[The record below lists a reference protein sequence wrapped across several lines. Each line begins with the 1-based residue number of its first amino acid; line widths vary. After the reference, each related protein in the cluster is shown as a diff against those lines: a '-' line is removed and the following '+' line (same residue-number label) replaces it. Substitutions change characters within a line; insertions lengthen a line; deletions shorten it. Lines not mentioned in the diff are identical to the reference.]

1 MTAEKNSPQE
11 ILTYAVSNP
20 EIRKYLTPYA
30 EKLNKISNEIIGE
43 DIITKDTG
51 TLFSR
56 GDEGK
61 SELEKF
67 VEEERAAGT
76 SDADI
81 RATLE
86 EFAQDPKANLDAAKI
101 DELMAAPKVE
111 EAEVTPEPT
120 PKPKPTK
127 KTAVIETEH
136 PYLYEGSNKTRVR
149 GIMDHIAD
157 AKNISQKTKKG
168 FSDQGARY
176 AVANNAEARVVAKDI
191 LKAFGKEDALTIARS
206 FDLHPSVRSA
216 IFAESIDNAY
226 RAGKKARGKEDKLI
240 AATEWKDLVEEY
252 GNLLT
257 QSGQFTAYS
266 GHFYKTSPMGFVMA
280 ENDKTQKRFEE
291 FVSDKVESF
300 DKLWDQLNKTEGGK
314 LKIEEEVEKLRK
326 AERVTERKKN
336 TKNITKQ
343 TANKQAKNLTN
354 P

>member
-1 MTAEKNSPQE
+1 LSLIDNNLKDAQKELDYFK
-11 ILTYAVSNP
+11 
-20 EIRKYLTPYA
+20 
-30 EKLNKISNEIIGE
+30 EIIKSDKVAEANKYDIAKIYNDTLKVPKQARTEQQNQLIESVNEALGIKGE
-43 DIITKDTG
+43 Q
-51 TLFSR
+51 LFSR
-56 GDEGK
+56 EEEGK
-61 SELEKF
+61 SELQKF

-86 EFAQDPKANLDAAKI
+86 EFAKDPQANLDAAKI

-120 PKPKPTK
+120 PKPKPGK

-191 LKAFGKEDALTIARS
+191 IKAFGKEDALTIARS

-240 AATEWKDLVEEY
+240 E
-252 GNLLT
+252 
-257 QSGQFTAYS
+257 
-266 GHFYKTSPMGFVMA
+266 
-280 ENDKTQKRFEE
+280 KRI
-291 FVSDKVESF
+291 K
-300 DKLWDQLNKTEGGK
+300 KLQL
-314 LKIEEEVEKLRK
+314 EKMR
-326 AERVTERKKN
+326 E
-336 TKNITKQ
+336 
-343 TANKQAKNLTN
+343 LTN
-354 P
+354 KIRQLEEKR